1 MLVKCLNNS
10 LFATIRF
17 SSKSREIYAELL
29 ELESALLAQS
39 RRDMQENA
47 KRVETSIEESIKLL
61 LKHNVVF
68 SEQSLN

>member
-1 MLVKCLNNS
+1 
-10 LFATIRF
+10 
-17 SSKSREIYAELL
+17 
-29 ELESALLAQS
+29 
-39 RRDMQENA
+39 MQENA